1 MRCELRSESTV
12 YFKSGLGLT
21 FKTPQTLF
29 CSSRESLIS
38 HTCCLRELRCACLSG
53 SPLALLKTV
62 FQAWRSQ
69 FSSALW
75 LNRASPGWVGEKVK
89 GQGESHVYSEATFSA
104 NGNPAWQFREVNGI
118 IFFPGNQN
126 TISVKNGKGSCDM
139 IARLFCGLG
148 VGTTGQ
154 AWVILKATD
163 CTNPANIYH
172 ASGSKEILEIRGQ
185 ETETSCFLCVKCD
198 TKGVQGPLHFLI
210 EKILGLNQRISHGN
224 L

>member
-1 MRCELRSESTV
+1 M
-12 YFKSGLGLT
+12 
-21 FKTPQTLF
+21 
-29 CSSRESLIS
+29 
-38 HTCCLRELRCACLSG
+38 
-53 SPLALLKTV
+53 
-62 FQAWRSQ
+62 
-69 FSSALW
+69 
-75 LNRASPGWVGEKVK
+75 K
-89 GQGESHVYSEATFSA
+89 GQGKSHVYSVASFSA
-104 NGNPAWQFREVNGI
+104 NGNAAWQFREVNGI

-126 TISVKNGKGSCDM
+126 TISVKNGKGPCDM
-139 IARLFCGLG
+139 IARLFLGLG
-148 VGTTGQ
+148 VGTMGQ

-172 ASGSKEILEIRGQ
+172 AAGSKEILEIRRQ